1 MTFDQLMPCFVRRIP
16 RELMDGVLYVS
27 VECGVA
33 MHKCPCGCGSEV
45 STPLDAEAGWVLT
58 CDGDGVTL
66 SPSIGNYSYECQSH
80 YFIRNNRFIW
90 A

>member
-1 MTFDQLMPCFVRRIP
+1 MTCDQLTPRFVRRIP
-16 RELMDGVLYVS
+16 RDLMDGILYVS

-66 SPSIGNYSYECQSH
+66 NPSIGNYSYECRSH
-80 YFIRNNRFIW
+80 YFIRNNRVVW
-90 A
+90 V

>member
-1 MTFDQLMPCFVRRIP
+1 MRCEQFTPRFVRRIP
-16 RELMDGVLYVS
+16 RDLEDGILYVS
-27 VECGVA
+27 VETGAA

-66 SPSIGNYSYECQSH
+66 NPSIGNYSYECRSH
-80 YFIRNNRFIW
+80 YFIRNNRVVW
-90 A
+90 V